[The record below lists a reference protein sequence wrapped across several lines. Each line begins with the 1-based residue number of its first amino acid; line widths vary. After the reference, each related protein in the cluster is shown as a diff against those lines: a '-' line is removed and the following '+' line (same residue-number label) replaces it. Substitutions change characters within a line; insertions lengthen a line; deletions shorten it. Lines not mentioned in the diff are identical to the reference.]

1 MHNASGEDC
10 GGTLLNAF
18 AVSCNSV
25 FAPLGAR
32 VGGKRLLAMAER
44 FGFNQTPTIPGAAE
58 SSIPPASLGSDL
70 EVGSSAIGQGQ
81 VLATPLEM
89 TDVGATIAMGGRRPM
104 PTLEA
109 HQPPRFVRV
118 TSGHVAGLVQRMMV
132 AVVEYGTGTAAAI
145 PGVTVAGKT
154 GTAELA
160 NTTTSNGQSVTNA
173 NQLTDAWFVGYA
185 PVGKPRIVV
194 GALFPNQGAGGQTAA
209 PAVRDVLVAGLEGH

>member
-1 MHNASGEDC
+1 
-10 GGTLLNAF
+10 
-18 AVSCNSV
+18 
-25 FAPLGAR
+25 
-32 VGGKRLLAMAER
+32 
-44 FGFNQTPTIPGAAE
+44 
-58 SSIPPASLGSDL
+58 
-70 EVGSSAIGQGQ
+70 
-81 VLATPLEM
+81 M
-89 TDVGATIAMGGRRPM
+89 TDVGATIAMGGRRPV

-132 AVVEYGTGTAAAI
+132 AVVDYGTGTAAAI

-160 NTTTSNGQSVTNA
+160 NTTTSSGGSVTNA

-194 GALFPNQGAGGQTAA
+194 GALFPNQGAGGATAA
-209 PAVRDVLVAGLEGH
+209 PAVRDVLVAGLPGRPGPAPRRGDRPAGQQVRSRARSSPARPSAGRCAASAAGSSTPTSAA